1 MIIGV
6 AEFGITQRNEHTGRM
21 TGRVGHYLI
30 PGEAVEKVQKS
41 EKGNMSDVY
50 RVHGLDDERKVAF
63 ITQCLA
69 ALNIVLDK
77 EERSKFDESITMI
90 GGALVALMLERQSI
104 QEDFNQHF
112 GPSCLDPM
120 TGRRQWMLLT
130 LHQEALNLMLDFK
143 KVLDLCVSQRTAEP
157 LVGSMNR
164 ELVLAVSNL
173 VAEYALD
180 NSVVCDAARLAVPLT
195 IDACMGTLCT
205 EMEAKLRQTGR
216 LVCSG
221 NVAQK
226 VLAAANENRT
236 DAAVVGAFVAG
247 DQDADGSAEAETD

>member
-1 MIIGV
+1 MRTPDGRPGGSVIILFPV
-6 AEFGITQRNEHTGRM
+6 RPLKSQKVRNR
-21 TGRVGHYLI
+21 
-30 PGEAVEKVQKS
+30 K
-41 EKGNMSDVY
+41 MSDVY

-77 EERSKFDESITMI
+77 EQRVEFDESVTMI

-104 QEDFNQHF
+104 KEDWDEHF
-112 GPSCLDPM
+112 GPSCLEPM
-120 TGRRQWMLLT
+120 NLRRQWMLLT
-130 LHQEALNLMLDFK
+130 LHQEALNLMLDFNK
-143 KVLDLCVSQRTAEP
+143 LLELCVSERTAEP

-195 IDACMGTLCT
+195 IDACMGALCT
-205 EMEAKLRQTGR
+205 EMEAKLRQEGN

-221 NVAQK
+221 NLAQK
-226 VLAAANENRT
+226 VLAASKENRT
-236 DAAVVGAFVAG
+236 DAAVVGAFVVG
-247 DQDADGSAEAETD
+247 DEDADGSVEAETD